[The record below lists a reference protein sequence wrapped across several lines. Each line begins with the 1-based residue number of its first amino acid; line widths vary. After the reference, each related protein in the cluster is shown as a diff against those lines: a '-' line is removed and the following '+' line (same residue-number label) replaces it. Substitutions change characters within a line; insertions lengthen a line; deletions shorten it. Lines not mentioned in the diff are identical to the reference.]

1 LKTPVRLVVALTALL
16 SLALL
21 PAAAQAAKAK
31 PYYLA
36 LGDSLSV
43 GVQPTASGGN
53 KNTSQGYVN
62 QLARRVGGLRTV
74 NYGCGGA
81 TTSSFIKG
89 NKACAPTRRAG
100 YANKSPRTSQLA
112 AAERFLRKNRGKVRF
127 VTIDI
132 GANDVASCGQGG
144 GIDIDCVNKGIAQIK
159 KNGPKIA
166 KRLRRAAGSGVPL
179 AVMNLYDPFLQQ
191 WLNGGAG
198 PAIAEASVDI
208 ARDQV
213 NPAII
218 NAFKPSKFKVARVA
232 EAFDT
237 YVPFERTTTYKG
249 RNDVPVAVARICA
262 LTWMCAPAPKGLD
275 IHSTKAGYSEIAGA
289 FRKALGRAAR

>member
-1 LKTPVRLVVALTALL
+1 LKTPVRLLVALAALL

-74 NYGCGGA
+74 NYGCGNA
-81 TTSSFIKG
+81 TTESFIKG
-89 NKACAPTRRAG
+89 NRACAPTRKPG
-100 YANKSPRTSQLA
+100 YANTSPRTSQLA
-112 AAERFLRKNRGKVRF
+112 AAERFLRRNRGKVRF

-144 GIDIDCVNKGIAQIK
+144 GIDLECVNRGIAAIK
-159 KNGPKIA
+159 KNGPTIA
-166 KRLRRAAGSGVPL
+166 KRLRRAAGSGVPM

-191 WLNGGAG
+191 WLNGGSG

-208 ARDQV
+208 AREQV

-218 NAFKPSKFKVARVA
+218 NSFKPSKFKVARVA

-237 YVPFERTTTYKG
+237 YAPFSRTTTFRG
-249 RNDVPVAVARICA
+249 RSDVPVAVERICA

-275 IHSTKAGYSEIAGA
+275 IHATKAGYSKIAGS
-289 FRKALGRAAR
+289 FRAALGRAAR

>member
-1 LKTPVRLVVALTALL
+1 MQTPIRLIVALAALS

-53 KNTSQGYVN
+53 KNTAQGYVN

-74 NYGCGGA
+74 NYGCGDA
-81 TTSSFIKG
+81 TTASFING
-89 NKACAPTRRAG
+89 DRPCAPKRRPG
-100 YANKSPRTSQLA
+100 YANTSPRTSQLA
-112 AAERFLRKNRGKVRF
+112 TAERFLRRNRGKVRF

-144 GIDIDCVNKGIAQIK
+144 VIDLECVNKGIAEIK

-166 KRLRRAAGSGVPL
+166 KRLRAAAGRGVPM
-179 AVMNLYDPFLQQ
+179 AVMTLYNPFLQQ
-191 WLNGGAG
+191 WLNGGSG

-208 ARDQV
+208 AREQV
-213 NPAII
+213 NPAIV
-218 NAFKPSKFKVARVA
+218 NGFKPSRFKIARVA

-237 YVPFERTTTYKG
+237 YVPFERTTTYGG
-249 RNDVPVAVARICA
+249 RNDVPIAVARICR
-262 LTWMCAPAPKGLD
+262 LSWMCAPAPKGLD
-275 IHSTKAGYSEIAGA
+275 IHATKAGYSEIAGA
-289 FRKALGRAAR
+289 FRKVLGRAAR